1 MSTTNL
7 PGLGRDRDRD
17 QDRRLSVILATCCLS
32 LFVVGIDVT
41 IVNIALPSIQRSFHA
56 SVGGLQWTID
66 SYTVVIASLL
76 MLAGSL
82 ADRFG
87 RRRVFQIGLALFTL
101 GSLLCSLAP
110 GLGWLVAFRMLQAVG
125 GSMLNPVALSI
136 IANTFTEPARRAR
149 AMGVW
154 ASVVGISFAVG
165 PVLGG
170 VLVGTVGWR
179 AIFWVNVPV
188 GLAAIWLTQRFVPES
203 RAPRPRRLDPVAQI
217 LVVVL
222 LAGVTAGTIEGPA
235 RGWTSPLIIG
245 CYAVAAAAGVA
256 VVLTELRRR
265 EPLIDP
271 RFFASAPFSG
281 AALTA
286 LAAFAALAGFLF
298 LNTIYLQSAR
308 GYSAITAGLLILP
321 MAATNVV
328 TARLSGRLVA
338 AGRPRWAL
346 VIAGV
351 AIAAGA
357 GVLMTVSAATPIAE
371 LVAVYVVFGIGFG
384 FVNPPISNTAV
395 SGMPAGQSGVAASIA
410 STCRQVGATLGVAV
424 TGLLVAGH
432 EGSGFTAAS
441 HGGWAVVCGCGL
453 AVIGVGY
460 ASTSAWA
467 RRTAERTRELQIA
480 DPEGDVTAHDRD
492 RAAAT

>member
-1 MSTTNL
+1 MSTTSVT
-7 PGLGRDRDRD
+7 GGDEGRE
-17 QDRRLSVILATCCLS
+17 QGRRLGIILATCCLS

-56 SVGGLQWTID
+56 SVDGLQWTID
-66 SYTVVIASLL
+66 SYTVVLASLL
-76 MLAGSL
+76 MLSGSL

-87 RRRVFQIGLALFTL
+87 RRRVFQAGLALFTL

-154 ASVVGISFAVG
+154 ASVVGLSFAVG

-217 LVVVL
+217 LIIVL
-222 LAGVTAGTIEGPA
+222 LAGVTAATIEGPV
-235 RGWTSPLIIG
+235 RGWASPLIVG
-245 CYAVAAAAGVA
+245 CYAAAAVAGIA
-256 VVLTELRRR
+256 VVLVESRRR

-286 LAAFAALAGFLF
+286 FAAFAALAAFLF
-298 LNTIYLQSAR
+298 LNTLYLQSAR

-321 MAATNVV
+321 MAATNAAS
-328 TARLSGRLVA
+328 ARLSGRMVA
-338 AGRPRWAL
+338 AGHPRWAL
-346 VIAGV
+346 LIAGL
-351 AIAAGA
+351 AITIGA
-357 GVLMTVSAATPIAE
+357 GVLMTVSTATPIAE
-371 LVAVYVVFGIGFG
+371 LIVVYVVFGLGFG

-395 SGMPAGQSGVAASIA
+395 SGMPAAQSGVAASIA

-424 TGLLVAGH
+424 TGSLVAGH
-432 EGSGFTAAS
+432 EGAGFVAAS

-460 ASTSAWA
+460 VSTSAWA
-467 RRTAERTRELQIA
+467 RRTAERTRALLIA
-480 DPEGDVTAHDRD
+480 EPEGGVTLHDRD
-492 RAAAT
+492 SAAAS

>member
-1 MSTTNL
+1 MET
-7 PGLGRDRDRD
+7 PD
-17 QDRRLSVILATCCLS
+17 DRRQSVILATCCLS
-32 LFVVGIDVT
+32 LFVVGVDVT
-41 IVNIALPSIQRSFHA
+41 IVNVALPAIQRSFHA
-56 SVGGLQWTID
+56 SVGGLQWTVD

-76 MLAGSL
+76 MLSGSL
-82 ADRFG
+82 ADRYG
-87 RRRVFQIGLALFTL
+87 RRRVFQLGLALFTL
-101 GSLLCSLAP
+101 GSLLCSIAP
-110 GLGWLVAFRMLQAVG
+110 GLGALVAFRMLQAVG

-154 ASVVGISFAVG
+154 GSVAGISFAVG

-170 VLVGTVGWR
+170 VLVATLGWR

-188 GLAAIWLTQRFVPES
+188 GLAAIGLTQRFVPES

-217 LVVVL
+217 LIMVA
-222 LAGVTAGTIEGPA
+222 LAGVTAGTIEGPDQ
-235 RGWTSPLIIG
+235 GWTSPLILA
-245 CYAVAAAAGVA
+245 CYTAAAVAAVT
-256 VVLTELRRR
+256 VVLVETRRR

-281 AALTA
+281 AALIA

-298 LNTIYLQSAR
+298 LNTLYLQSGR
-308 GYSAITAGLLILP
+308 GYSAITAGLLIVP
-321 MAATNVV
+321 MAAANMV

-338 AGRPRWAL
+338 AGRARWSL
-346 VIAGV
+346 VIAGT
-351 AIAAGA
+351 AIAAA
-357 GVLMTVSAATPIAE
+357 AAALMTVSATTSVAE
-371 LVAVYVVFGIGFG
+371 LIVAYLVIGVGFG

-395 SGMPAGQSGVAASIA
+395 SGMPAAQSGVAASIA

-432 EGSGFTAAS
+432 QGAGLVAAT
-441 HGGWAVVCGCGL
+441 HGGWAVVGGCGL
-453 AVIGVGY
+453 LVVGVGS

-467 RRTAERTRELQIA
+467 RRTAQRTRDLLIA
-480 DPEGDVTAHDRD
+480 EPEGGATADDRD
-492 RAAAT
+492 STTVS

>member
-1 MSTTNL
+1 MNL
-7 PGLGRDRDRD
+7 PGSERD
-17 QDRRLSVILATCCLS
+17 QARRLSIILATCCLS

-41 IVNIALPSIQRSFHA
+41 IVNVALPAIQRSFHA
-56 SVGGLQWTID
+56 SVGGLQWTVD
-66 SYTVVIASLL
+66 SYTVVIATLL
-76 MLAGSL
+76 MLSGSL
-82 ADRFG
+82 ADRYG
-87 RRRVFQIGLALFTL
+87 RRRVFQFGLALFTL

-154 ASVVGISFAVG
+154 GSVAGISFAVG
-165 PVLGG
+165 PALGG
-170 VLVGTVGWR
+170 VLVAALGWR

-203 RAPRPRRLDPVAQI
+203 RAPRPRRLDPVAQLLI
-217 LVVVL
+217 VVL
-222 LAGVTAGTIEGPA
+222 LAGVTAGTIEGPS
-235 RGWTSPLIIG
+235 RGWTSPLIIA
-245 CYAVAAAAGVA
+245 CYAAAAVAAVA
-256 VVLTELRRR
+256 VVPLELRRP

-281 AALTA
+281 AALIA
-286 LAAFAALAGFLF
+286 VAAFAALAGFLF

-308 GYSAITAGLLILP
+308 GYSAMRAGLLIVP
-321 MAATNVV
+321 MALAIMV

-338 AGRPRWAL
+338 AGRARWSL
-346 VIAGV
+346 VIAGA
-351 AIAAGA
+351 AIAAAAGA
-357 GVLMTVSAATPIAE
+357 LMTVSVTTPVAE
-371 LVAVYVVFGIGFG
+371 LVLAYVVIGIGFG

-395 SGMPAGQSGVAASIA
+395 SGMPAAQSGVAASIA

-432 EGSGFTAAS
+432 TGPGLAAAT
-441 HGGWAVVCGCGL
+441 HGGWAVVGGCGL
-453 AVIGVGY
+453 AVVVVGA
-460 ASTSAWA
+460 ASTSGWA
-467 RRTAERTRELQIA
+467 RRTAQRA
-480 DPEGDVTAHDRD
+480 GDLLMAESKGGAAAHDRD
-492 RAAAT
+492 SAAAA

>member
-1 MSTTNL
+1 
-7 PGLGRDRDRD
+7 
-17 QDRRLSVILATCCLS
+17 
-32 LFVVGIDVT
+32 
-41 IVNIALPSIQRSFHA
+41 
-56 SVGGLQWTID
+56 
-66 SYTVVIASLL
+66 
-76 MLAGSL
+76 
-82 ADRFG
+82 
-87 RRRVFQIGLALFTL
+87 
-101 GSLLCSLAP
+101 
-110 GLGWLVAFRMLQAVG
+110 MLQAVG

-154 ASVVGISFAVG
+154 GSVAGISFAVG
-165 PVLGG
+165 PALGG
-170 VLVGTVGWR
+170 VLVAALGWR

-203 RAPRPRRLDPVAQI
+203 RAPRPRRLDPVAQLLI
-217 LVVVL
+217 VVL
-222 LAGVTAGTIEGPA
+222 LTGVTAGTIEGPSQ
-235 RGWTSPLIIG
+235 GWTSPLIIA
-245 CYAVAAAAGVA
+245 CYAAAAVAAVA
-256 VVLTELRRR
+256 VVPLELRRP

-281 AALTA
+281 AALIA
-286 LAAFAALAGFLF
+286 VAAFAALAGFLF

-308 GYSAITAGLLILP
+308 GYSAITAGLLIVP
-321 MAATNVV
+321 MAVAIMV

-338 AGRPRWAL
+338 TGRARWSL

-351 AIAAGA
+351 AIAAAAGA
-357 GVLMTVSAATPIAE
+357 LMTVSVTTPVAE
-371 LVAVYVVFGIGFG
+371 LVLAYVVIGIGFG

-432 EGSGFTAAS
+432 VGPGLAAAT

-453 AVIGVGY
+453 VVVVVGA
-460 ASTSAWA
+460 ASTSGWA
-467 RRTAERTRELQIA
+467 RQTAQRTGDLLMAESKGGA
-480 DPEGDVTAHDRD
+480 AAHDRD
-492 RAAAT
+492 AAAAT

>member
-7 PGLGRDRDRD
+7 PGLGRDRDRDQD

-32 LFVVGIDVT
+32 LFVVGID
-41 IVNIALPSIQRSFHA
+41 
-56 SVGGLQWTID
+56 
-66 SYTVVIASLL
+66 
-76 MLAGSL
+76 
-82 ADRFG
+82 
-87 RRRVFQIGLALFTL
+87 
-101 GSLLCSLAP
+101 
-110 GLGWLVAFRMLQAVG
+110 
-125 GSMLNPVALSI
+125 
-136 IANTFTEPARRAR
+136 AN
-149 AMGVW
+149 
-154 ASVVGISFAVG
+154 
-165 PVLGG
+165 
-170 VLVGTVGWR
+170 
-179 AIFWVNVPV
+179 
-188 GLAAIWLTQRFVPES
+188 AA
-203 RAPRPRRLDPVAQI
+203 
-217 LVVVL
+217 
-222 LAGVTAGTIEGPA
+222 
-235 RGWTSPLIIG
+235 
-245 CYAVAAAAGVA
+245 AAAAGVA

-371 LVAVYVVFGIGFG
+371 LVVVYVVFGIGFG

-395 SGMPAGQSGVAASIA
+395 SGMPAAQAGVAASIA

-467 RRTAERTRELQIA
+467 RRTARA
-480 DPEGDVTAHDRD
+480 DP
-492 RAAAT
+492 